1 MTIQEY
7 VSKINTRYTSGIST
21 EHSYRGDLQ
30 NLLESLVPDVMVTN
44 EPSRVA
50 CGAPDYIITRK
61 NIPVGYIE
69 AKDIGADL
77 DNKLYKEQ
85 FDRYKASL
93 SNLIITDYLTFR
105 LFHDGVLVD
114 TVILGNIEK
123 GKVIGNTS
131 QYDNFTNFIVDF
143 SIQVG
148 KTITSAEKLA
158 KMMAGKARML
168 AIGIENALLSDEE
181 GQTDVIYEK
190 ANNTLREQLIAF
202 QQVLIHDIKPKDFA
216 DIYAQTIT
224 YGMFAARLHDPTLDT
239 FSRQEAADLIPKS
252 NPFLRKLF
260 QYIAGYDLDDRL
272 KWIVDAL
279 ADIFRATDV
288 AAILKNFGKAT
299 QQNDPMIHF
308 YETFLGEYDPKLR
321 KSRGV
326 WYTPE
331 PVVNFIVRAVDDI
344 LKTEFGLENGL
355 ADTSKTKV
363 KVKIPTHDYRMKVDG
378 QKGYTEVEQ
387 EVHKVQILDPAAGT
401 GTFLAEII
409 KHIYKNFEG
418 QQGIWNT
425 YVDEHLIPRL
435 NGFELLMASYAMA
448 HLKLDLLLTET
459 GYKPQKDQRLR
470 VYLTNSLEEYH
481 PDTGTLFA
489 GWLSTEANEA
499 NHIKRDTPVM
509 VVLGNPPYSVS
520 SSNKSEWIQNLISD
534 YKQNLNER
542 KINLDDDYIK
552 FIRFGQHFIDKNGE
566 GVLAYISN
574 NSFIDGNTHRQMRRN
589 LLESFDKIYIL
600 DLHGN
605 ARKKE
610 VCIDG
615 SRDQNVFDIMQGV
628 SINIFIKTK
637 NKKFGTLGEVVSS
650 DLYGLRAHK
659 YQFLLG
665 ENISNID
672 WNKINSKEPNFF
684 FVQKDFTQEKEYI
697 AGFSIGDLFVEKNS
711 GIQTKNDRV
720 AIQFDS
726 LSLKKILL
734 DFNNLKLEE
743 LKKEYQLS
751 DTSGWS
757 AYKAQE
763 EIKEN
768 NFQFSKILYRP
779 FDFRNS
785 IYTGRSGGFIGRSR
799 HSTMKHLICGKNYSL
814 LVTKKNR
821 QVSLGYVFVA
831 NIISDLHVLDTA
843 GDSMLVFPLYR
854 YIESNIQQSLDINQN
869 RQPNLNRGIVDEF
882 ASRLELSFANEKE
895 DNEGTFAPIDIL
907 DYIYAVLHSP
917 TYREKYKEFLKIDFP
932 RVPCPKDAN
941 TFWQLVKL
949 GGELRQIHLLESPV
963 ISQFITKYPVEGNNL
978 VTKPRFD
985 PDQPAPSHPEPTDP
999 TPSTHFSPL
1008 TSHHF
1013 GKVWINESQY
1023 FEGVPQVS
1031 WEFYIG
1037 GYQPAQK
1044 WLKDRKGRVLNF
1056 EDILHYQKI
1065 VVALAE
1071 TGRIMGEIDG
1081 LWVEY

>member
-7 VSKINTRYTSGIST
+7 VSKINTRYISGIST

-77 DNKLYKEQ
+77 ENKLYKEQ

-93 SNLIITDYLTFR
+93 TNLIITDYLTFR

-123 GKVIGNTS
+123 GKVIGNTAK
-131 QYDNFTNFIVDF
+131 YEAFTNFIVDF
-143 SIQVG
+143 SIQTG

-168 AIGIENALLSDEE
+168 ATVIENVLVSDEA
-181 GQTDVIYEK
+181 GQNNVIYES
-190 ANNTLREQLIAF
+190 ANNSLREQLAAF
-202 QQVLIHDIKPKDFA
+202 QLVLIHDINPKEFA

-344 LKTEFGLENGL
+344 LKTEFGLKDGL

-401 GTFLAEII
+401 GTFLAEIV

-459 GYKPQKDQRLR
+459 GYKPTKDQRFR

-520 SSNKSEWIQNLISD
+520 SSNKSEWIQNLIAD
-534 YKQNLNER
+534 YKKDLNE
-542 KINLDDDYIK
+542 KKLNLDDDYIK

-566 GVLAYISN
+566 GILAYISN
-574 NSFIDGNTHRQMRRN
+574 NSFIDGITHRQMRKH

-600 DLHGN
+600 NLHGS
-605 ARKKE
+605 AKKKE
-610 VCIDG
+610 TCLDGTIDN
-615 SRDQNVFDIMQGV
+615 NVFDIMQGV
-628 SINIFIKTK
+628 SVNLFIKTG
-637 NKKFGTLGEVVSS
+637 KKKETSFGEVFYF
-650 DLYGLRAHK
+650 DLWGKREIKYETLQISILDNLRWTK
-659 YQFLLG
+659 L
-665 ENISNID
+665 E
-672 WNKINSKEPNFF
+672 INEPYFF
-684 FVQKDFTQEKEYI
+684 FVPKDFSAKSIYDNNFKIDELFIKFGNGIGTDRDNLFYDNDFELLKKRFEVFYSEGCFNPGFQEKYK
-697 AGFSIGDLFVEKNS
+697 VTNS
-711 GIQTKNDRV
+711 SSYN
-720 AIQFDS
+720 
-726 LSLKKILL
+726 ILL
-734 DFNNLKLEE
+734 KRQNTSYKDDF
-743 LKKEYQLS
+743 
-751 DTSGWS
+751 
-757 AYKAQE
+757 
-763 EIKEN
+763 IKRC
-768 NFQFSKILYRP
+768 LYRP
-779 FDFRNS
+779 FDKPFMYHNPLLLSRPANEVMVNFNEKNLALLTTRQISTQEFR
-785 IYTGRSGGFIGRSR
+785 
-799 HSTMKHLICGKNYSL
+799 H
-814 LVTKKNR
+814 
-821 QVSLGYVFVA
+821 VF
-831 NIISDLHVLDTA
+831 ISDSICDRDPLSISTKERTQ
-843 GDSMLVFPLYR
+843 VFPLYQ
-854 YIESNIQQSLDINQN
+854 YTKNDKQTDIYQN
-869 RQPNLNRGIVDEF
+869 THRTPNLNAEIVKQISEI
-882 ASRLELSFANEKE
+882 LSFHFTTEKGTTP
-895 DNEGTFAPIDIL
+895 GTFAPIDIL

-932 RVPCPKDAN
+932 RVPYPKDAN

-963 ISQFITKYPVEGNNL
+963 VSQFITKYPVEGNNL
-978 VTKPRFD
+978 VTKPRFETI
-985 PDQPAPSHPEPTDP
+985 QPETHTPT
-999 TPSTHFSPL
+999 STHQFTTSPIHQL
-1008 TSHHF
+1008 
-1013 GKVWINESQY
+1013 GRVWINETQY
-1023 FEGVPQVS
+1023 FDGVPQIA

-1037 GYQPAQK
+1037 GYQPSQK

-1056 EDILHYQKI
+1056 EDIQHYQKI
-1065 VVALAE
+1065 IVALTE
-1071 TGRIMGEIDG
+1071 TERIMREIDG
-1081 LWVEY
+1081 ISIE